1 MEKDTV
7 ILGSTTENDAVIE
20 LPEFDNPPDPE
31 RVIEGLRDTGYD
43 FNTAIADIVDNSIS
57 ANATRID
64 INVNMDPQCNV
75 TVYIAD
81 NGVGM
86 TLPELKNAMKYG
98 SDRRPDPK
106 SLGKFGLG
114 LKTASTSFCRKLSLV
129 SKGSDN
135 TTRKVQWDLS
145 YVAVAGWKV
154 KNLKPNDD
162 ELDLLDATT
171 DGGTGTLVVWEENDR
186 LLKRA
191 YSNPTAAKKA
201 LNKMLDDPNNGLRF
215 HLSAVY
221 QRFLDPAF
229 ADAPNITITLNGEKV
244 LPWDPFC
251 IGEPLTEL
259 LADKNVEVEMPDG
272 TPAFFRLRAYAIPR
286 SKTYSS
292 TSAEKTARIS
302 TDTMGF
308 YIYRENRLI
317 HYGDWLNMFVKD
329 PHDSLLRVDF
339 SFTHELDDAFNVDI
353 KKSRVQ
359 LNEQIFIYIKD
370 RFIPAP
376 KRAAN
381 EKYRTGVDK
390 AIATKSQN
398 AHTESNRNIEQ
409 KAAGLEESRVTVT
422 NPDTGEV
429 IVENAQGAFKH
440 TITVKGSESPDECRV
455 VAADSLPGGGLWE
468 PAIIDGKHAVRINKS
483 HPYYQKIYYPVLSQ
497 SVLVTGMDALLWAL
511 AETELSTYNRDNQEQ
526 FEDIRYRVSRAL
538 KKLVDD
544 LPDPEIREDN

>member
-162 ELDLLDATT
+162 ELDLLEATT

-229 ADAPNITITLNGEKV
+229 PDAPNITITLNGEKV

-259 LADKNVEVEMPDG
+259 LAE
-272 TPAFFRLRAYAIPR
+272 
-286 SKTYSS
+286 
-292 TSAEKTARIS
+292 EK
-302 TDTMGF
+302 
-308 YIYRENRLI
+308 
-317 HYGDWLNMFVKD
+317 
-329 PHDSLLRVDF
+329 
-339 SFTHELDDAFNVDI
+339 
-353 KKSRVQ
+353 
-359 LNEQIFIYIKD
+359 
-370 RFIPAP
+370 
-376 KRAAN
+376 
-381 EKYRTGVDK
+381 
-390 AIATKSQN
+390 
-398 AHTESNRNIEQ
+398 
-409 KAAGLEESRVTVT
+409 
-422 NPDTGEV
+422 
-429 IVENAQGAFKH
+429 
-440 TITVKGSESPDECRV
+440 
-455 VAADSLPGGGLWE
+455 
-468 PAIIDGKHAVRINKS
+468 
-483 HPYYQKIYYPVLSQ
+483 
-497 SVLVTGMDALLWAL
+497 
-511 AETELSTYNRDNQEQ
+511 
-526 FEDIRYRVSRAL
+526 
-538 KKLVDD
+538 
-544 LPDPEIREDN
+544 

>member
-1 MEKDTV
+1 MKKDNEISSST
-7 ILGSTTENDAVIE
+7 ILNDMQNEYHDI
-20 LPEFDNPPDPE
+20 DNPPDPE

-43 FNTAIADIVDNSIS
+43 FNTAVADIVDNSIA
-57 ANATRID
+57 ANATEID
-64 INVNMDPQCNV
+64 IKINMDPQCNV

-98 SDRRPDPK
+98 SDRREDPK

-129 SKGSDN
+129 SRGSDKVP
-135 TTRKVQWDLS
+135 RKVQWDLS
-145 YVAVAGWKV
+145 YVAEAGWK
-154 KNLKPNDD
+154 LKSLQPNDD
-162 ELDLLDATT
+162 ELELLEETT
-171 DGGTGTLVVWEENDR
+171 KGATGTLVIWEDNDR
-186 LLKRA
+186 LLKKA
-191 YSNPTAAKKA
+191 YSNAAAASRA
-201 LNKMLDDPNNGLRF
+201 LDKMLEDPCNGLRF

-221 QRFLDPAF
+221 QRYLDPAF
-229 ADAPNITITLNGEKV
+229 SEVQTVTITLNGKKV
-244 LPWDPFC
+244 IPWDPFC
-251 IGEPLTEL
+251 TGERLTEL
-259 LADKNVEVEMPDG
+259 LADKEIEATKFDG
-272 TPAFFRLRAYAIPR
+272 TTALFHLKAYAIPR

-292 TSAEKTARIS
+292 ANAEKTARIS

-329 PHDSLLRVDF
+329 PHDSLLRIDF

-353 KKSRVQ
+353 KKSRVR
-359 LNEQIFIYIKD
+359 LNDQIFQYIKD
-370 RFIPAP
+370 TFIPAP

-390 AIATKSQN
+390 AIAAKSQS
-398 AHTESNRNIEQ
+398 AHLASNRNIDQ
-409 KAAGLEESRVTVT
+409 KAPGIEESRVTVT
-422 NPDTGEV
+422 NPDSGEV
-429 IVENAQGAFKH
+429 IVANNQGEFRH
-440 TITVKGSESPDECRV
+440 IITVRGAENPDECRV
-455 VAADSLPGGGLWE
+455 VPAESLQGGGLWE

-511 AETELSTYNRDNQEQ
+511 AETERST
-526 FEDIRYRVSRAL
+526 
-538 KKLVDD
+538 
-544 LPDPEIREDN
+544 